1 VLSRRAAWAVAI
13 AATLTMTV
21 SYIDRAT
28 LAVLAPS
35 VTKALDISD
44 QEYGWLTAAFSVAY
58 LIATPLA
65 GWWIDRVG
73 ARRGLVGSVL
83 VWSTVAAL
91 HALAPGLGLLFALR
105 IALGF
110 AEGPSFP
117 GAAQTVQRVLPP
129 ADRARGFGVLFTG
142 SSIGGMLVPPL
153 ASWLY
158 GLAGWRVAFL
168 GTAAIGLLWVPL
180 WLLVTRPRDVRTQL
194 DATAES
200 AGVVE
205 RATFGELIRHPILLR
220 ALIAIFAAAPVLGF
234 MMAWGA
240 KYLEREF
247 SVKQVD
253 VGHYLWLPPLLLD
266 AGAIAFGDLA
276 SRQRRAPGAPPR
288 ALYAIAMVLAAT
300 MALLPFAAA
309 PWAGVSIAA
318 IAMAGGGA
326 LYTLTTADLL
336 GRMPAGSVSLAGGI
350 MAGAQSLAL
359 IIVNPLIGRSV
370 EHFGNYDLV
379 AIAIG
384 CWAVPGSLIWIAWR
398 VPERYSRSTQTS
410 EPTSVTR

>member
-1 VLSRRAAWAVAI
+1 MVAI

-44 QEYGWLTAAFSVAY
+44 QEYGWLTAAFSIAY

-65 GWWIDRVG
+65 GWWIDRAG

-83 VWSTVAAL
+83 VWSTIAAL

-105 IALGF
+105 IALGL

-117 GAAQTVQRVLPP
+117 GAAQTMQRILPA

-142 SSIGGMLVPPL
+142 SSIGGMVVPPL

-180 WLLVTRPRDVRTQL
+180 WIAVTRRPDVRIQL
-194 DATAES
+194 DTAGDS
-200 AGVVE
+200 TLPAE
-205 RATFGELIRHPILLR
+205 RATFGELVRSSIMIR
-220 ALIAIFAAAPVLGF
+220 ALIAILAAAPIIGF
-234 MMAWGA
+234 LHAWGA
-240 KYLEREF
+240 KYLARTFDVEQTE
-247 SVKQVD
+247 

-288 ALYAIAMVLAAT
+288 ALFAVAMLLAAM
-300 MALLPFAAA
+300 MALMPLAST
-309 PWAGVSIAA
+309 PWQGMLLGGL
-318 IAMAGGGA
+318 AMAGGGA
-326 LYTLTTADLL
+326 LYTLVTSDMMS
-336 GRMPAGSVSLAGGI
+336 RMPAGSVSFAGGI

-359 IIVNPLIGRSV
+359 ILVNPLIGRAV
-370 EHFGNYDLV
+370 EQTGSYDAVALV
-379 AIAIG
+379 LG
-384 CWAVPGSLIWIAWR
+384 CWAIPGSLIWIAWR
-398 VPERYSRSTQTS
+398 VPERYQRRVPAPRS
-410 EPTSVTR
+410 